1 MPGATL
7 DMTPTYDFD
16 FPSIEQA
23 LWRGTPEAVMDL
35 GWLEQSRLD
44 SEAFWKA
51 LHAYWACRQAGLSKS
66 MPFKSYDFYHDL
78 LARQKER
85 AGLALIWLDG
95 GAWREYSVAE
105 LMLAADRLAATWEN
119 AGAGAGETVA
129 ILHQRLQEWLPALL
143 AGLRLG
149 MVVSLLPQ
157 QGSGFLMRRLQKLE
171 PQWIAAEPLCFH
183 QLPERWR
190 ALMLPAAGGGYSQ
203 PAGLPYRYPAS
214 ATVALCFDPTSPT
227 PDIPRAVDADTLY
240 LGALRD
246 GVLALGVRPGQF
258 CAAPGW
264 HILESQPSLV
274 LAALMSGGG
283 WVDIEL
289 ADLKKMPGRL
299 FEQPIDILGICR
311 ELRDLLAAA
320 QLPSAERRW
329 RHWFRSPS
337 ESNDLFLWQDLV
349 ARLRM
354 EKAYSGNAIWNAASG
369 GAIVFSARC
378 RGTPHYGVIP
388 AAGVDWRLGAIAA
401 PELPSVTGNGCL
413 TFGKEIEGETVW
425 APTPHI
431 LSPFRGGWQY
441 LGFFPSGRSGRTYP
455 FEEVMEALNGLAPYM
470 ALIEAPD
477 VSGEGD
483 IRYALLIFGSGK
495 TEAELR
501 AVIQKE
507 MGCEFM
513 PDVFEFLPLV
523 PKLDEQ
529 GKADQDWCRYH
540 YLSGE
545 LYRRQRKPLYRGF
558 SELKQT
564 ILTGRHIE
572 RFEN

>member
-1 MPGATL
+1 MPGAPA
-7 DMTPTYDFD
+7 DMKPVYEFD
-16 FPSIEQA
+16 FPTIEQA
-23 LWRGTPEAVMDL
+23 LWQGTPEAVLNL

-44 SEAFWKA
+44 SAAFWKA

-66 MPFKSYDFYHDL
+66 IPFESYDFYHDL

-85 AGLALIWLDG
+85 AGLALSWLDG
-95 GAWREYSVAE
+95 ESWREYSVAG
-105 LMLAADRLAATWEN
+105 LMQAADGIAAAWEK

-129 ILHQRLQEWLPALL
+129 ILHQRLPEWLPALL

-149 MVVSLLPQ
+149 MVVSLLPP
-157 QGSGFLMRRLQKLE
+157 QGFGFLMRRLQNLE
-171 PQWIAAEPLCFH
+171 PQWIAAEPLYFH

-190 ALMLPAAGGGYSQ
+190 ALMLPAAGDGYSH
-203 PAGLPYRYPAS
+203 PDRLPHRYPAS
-214 ATVALCFDPTSPT
+214 STVALCFDPTSPT

-246 GVLALGVRPGQF
+246 GVLALGVRPGQL

-264 HILESQPSLV
+264 HMLESQPSLV
-274 LAALMSGGG
+274 LAALLSGGG

-289 ADLKKMPGRL
+289 ADLKKLPGRL

-311 ELRDLLAAA
+311 ELRDLLTAA

-329 RHWFRSPS
+329 RYWFRNPS
-337 ESNDLFLWQDLV
+337 ESNDLFLWLDLV

-354 EKAYSGNAIWNAASG
+354 EKTYSGNAIWNAASG
-369 GAIVFSARC
+369 GAIVFSTRC

-388 AAGVDWRLGAIAA
+388 AAGVDWRLGALAA
-401 PELPSVTGNGCL
+401 PELPSVSGHGRL
-413 TFGKEIEGETVW
+413 SFGKEIEGETVW
-425 APTPHI
+425 EPTPHI
-431 LSPFRGGWQY
+431 LSPFGGGWQY

-455 FEEVMEALNGLAPYM
+455 FQEVMEALNGLAPGM
-470 ALIEAPD
+470 ALIEAP
-477 VSGEGD
+477 VVNGEGNV
-483 IRYALLIFGSGK
+483 RYVLLVFGSEK
-495 TEAELR
+495 NEAKLR

-507 MGCEFM
+507 MGGEFL
-513 PDVFEFLPLV
+513 PDVFEFLPLL

-545 LYRRQRKPLYRGF
+545 LYRRQRKPLYRRL

-564 ILTGRHIE
+564 ILTGCYIDRS
-572 RFEN
+572 